1 MGKVFKTLHK
11 LRPEPLPICTIHAF
25 KFPHCFCPNNLPQ
38 SRSHRKCNVIKGNF
52 NKTED
57 SKLFTQIYIQV
68 LTSDAATGFTLWEG
82 SVTLNNRC
90 CPDQNRQ
97 KQINQVASTQI

>member
-1 MGKVFKTLHK
+1 MHSSFPIASAHIICHKVEVRRNEMSSKESSTKQKIANYLHK
-11 LRPEPLPICTIHAF
+11 F
-25 KFPHCFCPNNLPQ
+25 
-38 SRSHRKCNVIKGNF
+38 
-52 NKTED
+52 
-57 SKLFTQIYIQV
+57 IQV

-97 KQINQVASTQI
+97 KHINQIASTQI